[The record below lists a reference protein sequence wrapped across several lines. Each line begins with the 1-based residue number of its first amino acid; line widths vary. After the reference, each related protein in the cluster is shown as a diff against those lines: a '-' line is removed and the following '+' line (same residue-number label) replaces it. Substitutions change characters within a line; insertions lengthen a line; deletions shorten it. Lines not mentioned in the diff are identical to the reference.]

1 MPVNKSTGPLKFFN
15 VTFSYTVHNTAVG
28 TVSAA
33 SEEEA
38 RLKVMEQVGKQVE
51 DLVVTHVME
60 IQNPN
65 DGPIDHDDLPEGV
78 TSLAAHRP
86 N

>member
-1 MPVNKSTGPLKFFN
+1 MPDNKSTGPLKFYN
-15 VTFSYTVHNTAVG
+15 VTFSYTSHNVATG
-28 TVSAA
+28 TLAAA

-38 RLKVMEQVGKQVE
+38 RLKILEQVGKQVD
-51 DLVVTHVME
+51 DLVVTSVIEVH
-60 IQNPN
+60 NPN

-78 TSLAAHRP
+78 TSLSAYRP

>member
-1 MPVNKSTGPLKFFN
+1 MPDNKSTGPLKFYN
-15 VTFSYTVHNTAVG
+15 VTFSYTLRNVATG
-28 TVSAA
+28 TLSAT

-38 RLKVMEQVGKQVE
+38 RLKIIEQIGKQVE
-51 DLVVTHVME
+51 DLIVTAVME
-60 IQNPN
+60 VPNPN